1 MDERRATR
9 DLVDLPLDAVLVIF
23 QYIGPPETFLGL
35 SEVCLKWNAFF
46 SKTDPFLWRRLSVQY
61 RVPMHFPVNNG
72 RQLRSKSDLK
82 TQFWTSYQKKHRW
95 IRERHENLLLQSKLL
110 LEKKRDPAKQ
120 LSRLITSTFSDI
132 ADFDVNWQGSLI
144 ENNTLLTLASRYC
157 HVKSVM
163 LLVEKFGANINLCD
177 VGGFS
182 PLVILAYH
190 GNVAGVKYCVK
201 RGADVYQMGKLR
213 SGVPLSAEHW
223 ASVKNHQEV
232 FLYLRAMRL
241 RLERGKPIAGHATW
255 KMILKDAISNSNSER
270 TDDSAADLSQ
280 GNNSTSEERGESTQ
294 VDNQHN
300 GTAGDHFCVCLR
312 GFEGQMIACD
322 SSSCVVEWYH
332 FGCVGLVEEVS
343 SSESSIN
350 VNMIF
355 LQRSVTQQ
363 PTGEWLC
370 PRCRGDGF
378 DEPKLARSGPS
389 RSSSKKRKRSD
400 RKSARSDGVE
410 EATDVD
416 GLSTEIDSR
425 REEP

>member
-1 MDERRATR
+1 
-9 DLVDLPLDAVLVIF
+9 
-23 QYIGPPETFLGL
+23 
-35 SEVCLKWNAFF
+35 
-46 SKTDPFLWRRLSVQY
+46 
-61 RVPMHFPVNNG
+61 MHFPVNNG

-190 GNVAGVKYCVK
+190 GNIAGVKYCVK

-280 GNNSTSEERGESTQ
+280 GNTSTSEERGESTA
-294 VDNQHN
+294 VLNQNN

-350 VNMIF
+350 VKMIF

>member
-1 MDERRATR
+1 MRIVDEKVLITDITRTERIDREMEERQVSR
-9 DLVDLPLDAVLVIF
+9 DLVDLPLDAILVIF
-23 QYIGPPETFLGL
+23 QYIGPPETFLSL

-46 SKTDPFLWRRLSVQY
+46 SKTDPFLWRRLSAQY
-61 RVPMHFPVNNG
+61 RVPMHFPINNG

-82 TQFWTSYQKKHRW
+82 AQFWASYQKKHKW

-120 LSRLITSTFSDI
+120 LSKLIATTFSDI

-157 HVKSVM
+157 HLKSVM
-163 LLVEKFGANINLCD
+163 LLVEKYGANINLCD

-190 GNVAGVKYCVK
+190 GNIAGVKYCVK
-201 RGADVYQMGKLR
+201 KGADVYQMGKLR

-255 KMILKDAISNSNSER
+255 KMILKDASSSINNER
-270 TDDSAADLSQ
+270 TSDSAANSSQ
-280 GNNSTSEERGESTQ
+280 SYTLEERVESAAP
-294 VDNQHN
+294 DNQNN
-300 GTAGDHFCVCLR
+300 GTAGEHFCVCLR

-322 SSSCVVEWYH
+322 SPSCVVEWYH
-332 FGCVGLVEEVS
+332 FGCVGLIEEVS
-343 SSESSIN
+343 NVDRPFNCSIH
-350 VNMIF
+350 F
-355 LQRSVTQQ
+355 QQ
-363 PTGEWLC
+363 SIAL
-370 PRCRGDGF
+370 
-378 DEPKLARSGPS
+378 
-389 RSSSKKRKRSD
+389 
-400 RKSARSDGVE
+400 
-410 EATDVD
+410 
-416 GLSTEIDSR
+416 
-425 REEP
+425 